1 MGKLVVSAPEASGRS
16 SVYASAGQ
24 DVESVIVGSP
34 VPFMPVHTGFSW
46 VQEGLAI
53 ARELDTLRELSRRVC
68 EVVAAQGLSADSVVS
83 QIVGADD
90 ANTAALADLE
100 SSVETAVT
108 R

>member
-1 MGKLVVSAPEASGRS
+1 MGELVVSVPEASSRS
-16 SVYASAGQ
+16 SVYASSGQ

-53 ARELDTLRELSRRVC
+53 AEKLDALRELSRRAC

-83 QIVGADD
+83 HIVGADD
-90 ANTAALADLE
+90 ASAAAFTTLE
-100 SSVETAVT
+100 SSVEEMVA

>member
-1 MGKLVVSAPEASGRS
+1 MGELVVSAPEASAHS

-53 ARELDTLRELSRRVC
+53 AEKLDALGELSRRAC
-68 EVVAAQGLSADSVVS
+68 EVATAQGLSADSVVS
-83 QIVGADD
+83 QIVEADA
-90 ANTAALADLE
+90 ANTAAFANLE
-100 SSVETAVT
+100 PSVEAVVE

>member
-1 MGKLVVSAPEASGRS
+1 MGELIVSAPEASAHS

-53 ARELDTLRELSRRVC
+53 AGELDTLRELSRRAC
-68 EVVAAQGLSADSVVS
+68 GVATAQGVSADSVVS
-83 QIVGADD
+83 QIVEADD
-90 ANTAALADLE
+90 TSGDALTNLE
-100 SSVETAVT
+100 PSVEAVVE

>member
-1 MGKLVVSAPEASGRS
+1 MGELVVSAPEASARS

-53 ARELDTLRELSRRVC
+53 AGVLDQLRELSRQAC
-68 EVVAAQGLSADSVVS
+68 EVAAAQGLSADSIVS

-90 ANTAALADLE
+90 ASGAVFANLE
-100 SSVETAVT
+100 PSVEAVVV

>member
-1 MGKLVVSAPEASGRS
+1 MGELVVSAPEASAHS

-53 ARELDTLRELSRRVC
+53 AEKLDALRELSRRAC
-68 EVVAAQGLSADSVVS
+68 EVATAQGLSADSVVS
-83 QIVGADD
+83 QIVEADA
-90 ANTAALADLE
+90 ANTAAFANLAP
-100 SSVETAVT
+100 SVEAVVD

>member
-1 MGKLVVSAPEASGRS
+1 MGELVVSAPEASAHS

-53 ARELDTLRELSRRVC
+53 AEKLDALRELSRRAC
-68 EVVAAQGLSADSVVS
+68 EVATAQGLSADRVVS
-83 QIVGADD
+83 QIVEADA
-90 ANTAALADLE
+90 ANTAEFANLE
-100 SSVETAVT
+100 PSVEAVVE